1 MELMLVGFVLTA
13 LAAIATP
20 GPTVLLALGNGAR
33 GGMRG
38 AVPGIMGAALSDILL
53 ITAAALGL
61 GAVLSTSALLFGLVK
76 WAGVAYL
83 AYLGFRLIRGATH
96 PGTIESAPLE
106 RATTVFRRSFLVAV
120 TNPKGYL
127 FFAALLPQF
136 IDPVQPA
143 ARQYLVL
150 AALFVATDLLVMSL
164 YAAVGACSRHQ
175 GGRVAGVWLGR
186 FCGLAM
192 IGVAGSLALM
202 RRAGA

>member
-13 LAAIATP
+13 FAAIATP

-61 GAVLSTSALLFGLVK
+61 GAVLSASALLFGLVK

-96 PGTIESAPLE
+96 PGTIESAPQE

-127 FFAALLPQF
+127 FFAALLSQF
-136 IDPVQPA
+136 IDPTQPA

-150 AALFVATDLLVMSL
+150 AALFVATDLMVMSL
-164 YAAVGACSRHQ
+164 YAAVGACSQRR
-175 GGRVAGVWLGR
+175 GGRMVGQWLGR

-202 RRAGA
+202 RRAEV

>member
-61 GAVLSTSALLFGLVK
+61 GAVLSASALLFGLVK

-96 PGTIESAPLE
+96 PGTIESAPQV

-136 IDPVQPA
+136 IDPTQPA

-175 GGRVAGVWLGR
+175 GGRVAGQSLGR

>member
-1 MELMLVGFVLTA
+1 MDLMLAGFLLTA

-53 ITAAALGL
+53 ITAASLGL
-61 GAVLSTSALLFGLVK
+61 GAVLSASALLFGLVK

-83 AYLGFRLIRGATH
+83 AYLGLRLIRGAAQ
-96 PGTIESAPLE
+96 PGAMESAQQEP
-106 RATTVFRRSFLVAV
+106 ATVFCRSFLVAV

-136 IDPVQPA
+136 IDPTQPA

-164 YAAVGACSRHQ
+164 YAAVGTCSRHQ
-175 GGRVAGVWLGR
+175 GGRVATQWLGR